1 MKGFDIINSTNA
13 FKLEIVLFVLLIIFA
28 ISNIFNI
35 TLVLTNVFSDQS
47 LGETKQQQQQLSE
60 KAAEGGVGSTTMK
73 HIMTNSQQSFNSQD
87 IKLPTST
94 QQKTDLGTE
103 AKNKN
108 NWVTVNHDI
117 YGTRSSNQ
125 TIINKDNVG
134 KLQVKWRLVNEF
146 EIQDPPIIVDN
157 RGYVQDYAGN
167 ILAFDT
173 RTGHVIWKVHAGNG
187 PTTGLAF
194 GDGVLFA
201 STASNA
207 TILAINSTDGKTIWQ
222 SHALGNPKAGYRI
235 DAAPIVWKD
244 YIIAGSAGGSL
255 PPGTGFV
262 KGNITALN
270 RTSGEI
276 IWKLDTTTGEW
287 VKPGKTP
294 PNGGAAAW
302 SGGSLDPET
311 GIVYIPLGNPSPNFN
326 ASTRQTLNL
335 YSNHM
340 VAVNITNG
348 KMIWAT
354 PFIAYGT
361 VLNVRVP
368 DTHDWDTSWGSSIS
382 KVTFD
387 NGTQKKVVV
396 GHDKMGN
403 VIAMDANTG
412 KEIWWRTIGKQYNTN
427 RIPLPN
433 GSGMIWSYGVNNYHA
448 VDNSN
453 KTLYI
458 AATNRGVNIFTNG
471 ISGYKIPAPH
481 TIEQGLRNGTV
492 VALDLRTGKIKW
504 QYQTEFPPRVSPLVT
519 GDIVF
524 AGYIPF
530 TEKAKTSS
538 TTHGI
543 KTQKAGVILALDKE
557 TGKKLW
563 EFNVN
568 APIGD
573 VGPSVGDGMLFV
585 PTGKIEGLPREE
597 RVGGSVVAF
606 GPP

>member
-1 MKGFDIINSTNA
+1 MKGFDIIHSTDA

-35 TLVLTNVFSDQS
+35 TLVPTNVFSDQS
-47 LGETKQQQQQLSE
+47 LGETKQQQQLSE
-60 KAAEGGVGSTTMK
+60 KAAEGGVESTTMK
-73 HIMTNSQQSFNSQD
+73 HIVTNSQQSFNSQE

-276 IWKLDTTTGEW
+276 IWKLDTTTG
-287 VKPGKTP
+287 
-294 PNGGAAAW
+294 
-302 SGGSLDPET
+302 
-311 GIVYIPLGNPSPNFN
+311 
-326 ASTRQTLNL
+326 
-335 YSNHM
+335 
-340 VAVNITNG
+340 
-348 KMIWAT
+348 
-354 PFIAYGT
+354 
-361 VLNVRVP
+361 
-368 DTHDWDTSWGSSIS
+368 
-382 KVTFD
+382 
-387 NGTQKKVVV
+387 
-396 GHDKMGN
+396 
-403 VIAMDANTG
+403 
-412 KEIWWRTIGKQYNTN
+412 
-427 RIPLPN
+427 
-433 GSGMIWSYGVNNYHA
+433 
-448 VDNSN
+448 
-453 KTLYI
+453 
-458 AATNRGVNIFTNG
+458 
-471 ISGYKIPAPH
+471 
-481 TIEQGLRNGTV
+481 
-492 VALDLRTGKIKW
+492 
-504 QYQTEFPPRVSPLVT
+504 
-519 GDIVF
+519 
-524 AGYIPF
+524 
-530 TEKAKTSS
+530 
-538 TTHGI
+538 
-543 KTQKAGVILALDKE
+543 
-557 TGKKLW
+557 
-563 EFNVN
+563 
-568 APIGD
+568 
-573 VGPSVGDGMLFV
+573 
-585 PTGKIEGLPREE
+585 
-597 RVGGSVVAF
+597 
-606 GPP
+606 

>member
-35 TLVLTNVFSDQS
+35 TLVPTNVFSDQS
-47 LGETKQQQQQLSE
+47 LGETKQQQPSE
-60 KAAEGGVGSTTMK
+60 KAAEGRVESTTMK

-194 GDGVLFA
+194 EGGVLFA

-207 TILAINSTDGKTIWQ
+207 TILAINSTDGKTLWQ

>member
-1 MKGFDIINSTNA
+1 MKGFDIIHSTDA
-13 FKLEIVLFVLLIIFA
+13 FKLEILLFVLLIIFA

-35 TLVLTNVFSDQS
+35 TLVPTNVFSDQS
-47 LGETKQQQQQLSE
+47 LGETKQQQQLSE
-60 KAAEGGVGSTTMK
+60 KAAEGGVESTTMK
-73 HIMTNSQQSFNSQD
+73 HIVTNSQQSFNSQD

-235 DAAPIVWKD
+235 DAAPILWKD

-276 IWKLDTTTGEW
+276 IWSLDTTTGEW

-387 NGTQKKVVV
+387 NGIQKKVVV

-458 AATNRGVNIFTNG
+458 AATNKGVNIFTNG

-492 VALDLRTGKIKW
+492 IALDLRTGKIKW

>member
-1 MKGFDIINSTNA
+1 MKGFDIIHSTNA

-35 TLVLTNVFSDQS
+35 TLVPTNVFSDQS
-47 LGETKQQQQQLSE
+47 LGETKQQQLSE
-60 KAAEGGVGSTTMK
+60 KVAEGEVESTTMK
-73 HIMTNSQQSFNSQD
+73 HIVTNSQQSFNSQD

-235 DAAPIVWKD
+235 DAAPILWKD

-276 IWKLDTTTGEW
+276 IWSLDTTTGEW

-458 AATNRGVNIFTNG
+458 AATNKGVNIFTNG

-597 RVGGSVVAF
+597 RVGGSIVAF

>member
-35 TLVLTNVFSDQS
+35 TLVPTNVFSDQS
-47 LGETKQQQQQLSE
+47 LGETKQQQPSE
-60 KAAEGGVGSTTMK
+60 KAAEGRVESTTMK

>member
-1 MKGFDIINSTNA
+1 MKGFDIIHSTNA

-35 TLVLTNVFSDQS
+35 TLVPTNVFSDQS
-47 LGETKQQQQQLSE
+47 LGETKQQQQLSE
-60 KAAEGGVGSTTMK
+60 KAAEGGVESTTMK

-146 EIQDPPIIVDN
+146 EIQDPPIIVEN

-276 IWKLDTTTGEW
+276 IWSLDTTTGEW

-458 AATNRGVNIFTNG
+458 AATNKGVNIFTNG

-597 RVGGSVVAF
+597 RIGGSVVAF

>member
-1 MKGFDIINSTNA
+1 MKGFDIIHSTDA
-13 FKLEIVLFVLLIIFA
+13 FKLEILLFVLLIIFA

-35 TLVLTNVFSDQS
+35 TLVPTNVFSDQS
-47 LGETKQQQQQLSE
+47 LGEMKQQQLSE
-60 KAAEGGVGSTTMK
+60 KAAEGGVESTTMK
-73 HIMTNSQQSFNSQD
+73 HIVTNSQQSFNSQD

-458 AATNRGVNIFTNG
+458 AATNKGVNIFTNG

-563 EFNVN
+563 EYNVN

>member
-1 MKGFDIINSTNA
+1 MKGFDIIHSTDA
-13 FKLEIVLFVLLIIFA
+13 FKLEILLFVLLIIFA

-35 TLVLTNVFSDQS
+35 TLVPTNVFSDQS
-47 LGETKQQQQQLSE
+47 LGETKQQQLSE
-60 KAAEGGVGSTTMK
+60 KAAEGEVESTTMK
-73 HIMTNSQQSFNSQD
+73 HIVTNSQQSFNSQD

-146 EIQDPPIIVDN
+146 EIQDPPIIVEN

-458 AATNRGVNIFTNG
+458 AATNKGVNIFTNG

-563 EFNVN
+563 EYNVN

>member
-1 MKGFDIINSTNA
+1 M
-13 FKLEIVLFVLLIIFA
+13 
-28 ISNIFNI
+28 
-35 TLVLTNVFSDQS
+35 
-47 LGETKQQQQQLSE
+47 
-60 KAAEGGVGSTTMK
+60 
-73 HIMTNSQQSFNSQD
+73 
-87 IKLPTST
+87 
-94 QQKTDLGTE
+94 
-103 AKNKN
+103 
-108 NWVTVNHDI
+108 
-117 YGTRSSNQ
+117 
-125 TIINKDNVG
+125 
-134 KLQVKWRLVNEF
+134 
-146 EIQDPPIIVDN
+146 
-157 RGYVQDYAGN
+157 
-167 ILAFDT
+167 
-173 RTGHVIWKVHAGNG
+173 
-187 PTTGLAF
+187 GLAF
-194 GDGVLFA
+194 EGGVLFA

-207 TILAINSTDGKTIWQ
+207 TILAINSTDGKTLWQ
-222 SHALGNPKAGYRI
+222 SQALGNPKAGYRI

-244 YIIAGSAGGSL
+244 YVIAGSAGGSL

-276 IWKLDTTTGEW
+276 IWSLDTTTGEW

-458 AATNRGVNIFTNG
+458 AATNKGVNIFTNG

>member
-1 MKGFDIINSTNA
+1 MKGFDIIHSTNA

-35 TLVLTNVFSDQS
+35 TLVPTNVFSDQS
-47 LGETKQQQQQLSE
+47 LGETKQQQLSE
-60 KAAEGGVGSTTMK
+60 KAAEGGVESTTMK

-146 EIQDPPIIVDN
+146 EIQDPPVIVDN

-222 SHALGNPKAGYRI
+222 SQALGNPKAGYRI

-244 YIIAGSAGGSL
+244 YVIAGSAGGSL

-340 VAVNITNG
+340 IAVNITNG

>member
-1 MKGFDIINSTNA
+1 MKGFDIIHSKNA
-13 FKLEIVLFVLLIIFA
+13 FKLEIVLIVLLIIFA

-35 TLVLTNVFSDQS
+35 TLVPTNVFSDQS
-47 LGETKQQQQQLSE
+47 PGETKQQQLSE
-60 KAAEGGVGSTTMK
+60 KAAEGGVELTTMK

-167 ILAFDT
+167 ILAFNT

-311 GIVYIPLGNPSPNFN
+311 GIAYIPLGNPSPNFN

-340 VAVNITNG
+340 VAINITNG

-361 VLNVRVP
+361 VLNVSVP

-458 AATNRGVNIFTNG
+458 AATNKGVNIFTNG

-573 VGPSVGDGMLFV
+573 IGPSVGDGMLFV
-585 PTGKIEGLPREE
+585 PTGKIEGLPGEE

>member
-1 MKGFDIINSTNA
+1 MKGFDIIHSTDA

-35 TLVLTNVFSDQS
+35 TLVPTNVFSDQS
-47 LGETKQQQQQLSE
+47 LGETKQQQQLSE
-60 KAAEGGVGSTTMK
+60 KAAEGGVESTTMK
-73 HIMTNSQQSFNSQD
+73 HIVTNSQQSFNSQD

-235 DAAPIVWKD
+235 DAAPILWKD

-276 IWKLDTTTGEW
+276 IWSLDTTTGEW

-387 NGTQKKVVV
+387 NGIQKKVVV

-458 AATNRGVNIFTNG
+458 AATNKGVNIFTNG

-492 VALDLRTGKIKW
+492 IALDLRTGKIKW

>member
-1 MKGFDIINSTNA
+1 MKGFDIIHSTNG

-35 TLVLTNVFSDQS
+35 TLVPTNVFSDQS
-47 LGETKQQQQQLSE
+47 LGETKQQLSE
-60 KAAEGGVGSTTMK
+60 EAAEGGVESTTMK
-73 HIMTNSQQSFNSQD
+73 QIMTNSQQSFNSQD

-194 GDGVLFA
+194 GDGVLFV

-222 SHALGNPKAGYRI
+222 SQALGNPKAGYRI

-244 YIIAGSAGGSL
+244 YVIAGSAGGSL

-276 IWKLDTTTGEW
+276 IWSLDTTTGEW

-403 VIAMDANTG
+403 VIAMDAATG

-458 AATNRGVNIFTNG
+458 AATNKGVNIFTNG

>member
-1 MKGFDIINSTNA
+1 MKGFDIIHSTDA
-13 FKLEIVLFVLLIIFA
+13 FKLEILLFVLLIIFA

-35 TLVLTNVFSDQS
+35 TLVPTNVFSDQS
-47 LGETKQQQQQLSE
+47 LGETKQQQLSE
-60 KAAEGGVGSTTMK
+60 KVAEGEVESTTMK
-73 HIMTNSQQSFNSQD
+73 HIVTNSQQSFNSQD

-222 SHALGNPKAGYRI
+222 SQALGNPKAGYRI

-244 YIIAGSAGGSL
+244 YVIAGSAGGSL

-276 IWKLDTTTGEW
+276 IWSLDTTTGEW

-458 AATNRGVNIFTNG
+458 AATNKGVNIFTNG